1 MATAV
6 PTPVL
11 GYAVVA
17 RMTTVVTLT
26 SRHTT
31 PLYNLGYVPIYQ
43 MELRPE
49 VGRRSQSVGNHY
61 IIAELCK
68 DFPQFCTHTYIYMYI
83 YIYIYIYM
91 YIYIH
96 ILIAGPET

>member
-1 MATAV
+1 MNRTGSICGLWISTRSNSEVFCLATAV

-26 SRHTT
+26 SRDTT

-43 MELRPE
+43 MELRPQ
-49 VGRRSQSVGNHY
+49 VGRRSQSVGNH
-61 IIAELCK
+61 
-68 DFPQFCTHTYIYMYI
+68 
-83 YIYIYIYM
+83 
-91 YIYIH
+91 H
-96 ILIAGPET
+96 IV